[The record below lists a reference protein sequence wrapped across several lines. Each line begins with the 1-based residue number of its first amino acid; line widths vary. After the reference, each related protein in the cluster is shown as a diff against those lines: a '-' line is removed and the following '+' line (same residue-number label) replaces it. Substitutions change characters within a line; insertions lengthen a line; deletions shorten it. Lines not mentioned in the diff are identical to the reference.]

1 MKKIIVAMIALF
13 ALSSATFAQTED
25 SRSASRPSKEEM
37 IKERTERT
45 VKRYGLNDT
54 QAKQLLELNT
64 KYAGKMAGPFGGR
77 RMGQRPG
84 GRQRPEGAPND
95 SAIQRRRPS
104 REEMKAR
111 FAEMKANR
119 EAYEKELKGIF
130 TTEQYTKYQE
140 DAAKMK
146 ERFAK
151 KSESKE

>member
-64 KYAGKMAGPFGGR
+64 K
-77 RMGQRPG
+77 
-84 GRQRPEGAPND
+84 
-95 SAIQRRRPS
+95 
-104 REEMKAR
+104 
-111 FAEMKANR
+111 
-119 EAYEKELKGIF
+119 
-130 TTEQYTKYQE
+130 
-140 DAAKMK
+140 
-146 ERFAK
+146 
-151 KSESKE
+151 